1 MMNDKI
7 TLYIMSNSGSSMRQ
21 VLISRSTLAVAGC
34 ILMTIILLSGYVLMD
49 YLQLKKTFINST
61 TLERKIADQDE
72 EIKTQR
78 HQIQSFATEI
88 NSLKDQI
95 VELNEFEKKI
105 RIIANIEKSPED
117 EGLFGIGGSIP
128 EDINANI
135 RVTNKHDSLLREM
148 HDQVGDLDIAFSN
161 QQKGLGDLLN
171 GLEAKRNL
179 LLCTPAIRPAK
190 GWITSKFG
198 YRESPF
204 TGRREFHK
212 ALDIANRQGTDILA
226 TADGTVISARKKG
239 MLGKTIVIDHGY
251 GMVTR
256 YAHLH
261 GFLVKK
267 GASVKRGEVIGK
279 MGNTGRSTGPHVHYE
294 VRLNGIPVNPGKYIL
309 N

>member
-1 MMNDKI
+1 
-7 TLYIMSNSGSSMRQ
+7 MSNSGSSMRQ